1 MLEMIKSSYFIK
13 FLFSLVDEKV
23 KLKIIKYNISLQT
36 ELEIS
41 FFNYPIFSGRKII
54 VETDGKGKEIQL
66 KDKRLIFEG
75 EF

>member
-41 FFNYPIFSGRKII
+41 FLII
-54 VETDGKGKEIQL
+54 QYLVEE
-66 KDKRLIFEG
+66 RLL
-75 EF
+75 